1 MYQHRGGKVSMQVA
15 GLLVITLIALG
26 VIYLFLKRKENFDEQ
41 TKVIFF
47 YMNGCGWCE
56 KFKPEWEKFK
66 KMVGSNVVTEE
77 IEASKM
83 TPEQQK
89 KVRGFPT
96 IMIVKNG
103 KETEYDGDRTAADLV
118 VKVKAA

>member
-15 GLLVITLIALG
+15 GFLLITLIALG
-26 VIYLFLKRKENFDEQ
+26 VVYMFLKRKENFEDQ
-41 TKVIFF
+41 SKVIFF

-66 KMVGSNVVTEE
+66 QMAGKQVITEE

-96 IMIVKNG
+96 ILIVKGG
-103 KETEYDGDRTAADLV
+103 KEIEYDGDRTAADLM